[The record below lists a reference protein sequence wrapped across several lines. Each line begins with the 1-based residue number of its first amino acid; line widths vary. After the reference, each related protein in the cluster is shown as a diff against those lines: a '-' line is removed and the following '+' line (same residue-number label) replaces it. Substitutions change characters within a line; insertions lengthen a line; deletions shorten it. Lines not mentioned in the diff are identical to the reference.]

1 MKKLYLLSVVIAV
14 ILFSSSALAA
24 SNPFADIP
32 SGHWAYDALA
42 QLAAD
47 GVVSGY
53 PDGTFRGVKPCTRY
67 EAASLVARALAKADV
82 DKTSESDMEL
92 LRKLTMEFKDEL
104 GALGVRVDGLDSR
117 VSALEERLGGWKLT
131 GVFMFDANF
140 TKEGWYNSNGADTEF
155 DKNLLLFNLTKY
167 IDENTF
173 FTTVW
178 RTGFFVDGNGR
189 GDGSLESPITFV
201 QTKLPFDIDFRVG
214 RWFEDFEQMN
224 GLYWSQHEMNSLY
237 GSYYTDGFRFHKSFG
252 AFDATAFVG
261 RNARHDDLML
271 TKLGGG
277 VTPVSGDTA
286 FGDYMN
292 YVLYLQWQPNEK
304 FKFGGTANWWLADGG
319 KADDYD
325 LGLAI
330 YGLYADYAFTPV
342 IDLKGLYYWQK
353 LDDGFTRLDEYTPR
367 LNGVADSSP
376 NAWKIILD
384 VKQQALRF
392 TSLWLEYSEADNSFV
407 LFNNQH
413 VMNWGERDLT
423 PSVTDNRPFG
433 WDGTTKIWMIGAEQR
448 WNDKWSTFEKYAK
461 ADYGKDWVDVAEN
474 FTIGVTYQ
482 YTPAVAFQLFY
493 DYLDFGDG
501 ASDPLD
507 TRNYRTGT
515 DHILKFRT
523 SVAF

>member
-1 MKKLYLLSVVIAV
+1 M
-14 ILFSSSALAA
+14 
-24 SNPFADIP
+24 
-32 SGHWAYDALA
+32 
-42 QLAAD
+42 
-47 GVVSGY
+47 
-53 PDGTFRGVKPCTRY
+53 
-67 EAASLVARALAKADV
+67 
-82 DKTSESDMEL
+82 
-92 LRKLTMEFKDEL
+92 
-104 GALGVRVDGLDSR
+104 
-117 VSALEERLGGWKLT
+117 
-131 GVFMFDANF
+131 
-140 TKEGWYNSNGADTEF
+140 
-155 DKNLLLFNLTKY
+155 
-167 IDENTF
+167 
-173 FTTVW
+173 
-178 RTGFFVDGNGR
+178 
-189 GDGSLESPITFV
+189 
-201 QTKLPFDIDFRVG
+201 
-214 RWFEDFEQMN
+214 
-224 GLYWSQHEMNSLY
+224 
-237 GSYYTDGFRFHKSFG
+237 
-252 AFDATAFVG
+252 
-261 RNARHDDLML
+261 
-271 TKLGGG
+271 
-277 VTPVSGDTA
+277 
-286 FGDYMN
+286 
-292 YVLYLQWQPNEK
+292 
-304 FKFGGTANWWLADGG
+304 
-319 KADDYD
+319 
-325 LGLAI
+325 
-330 YGLYADYAFTPV
+330 